1 MLHQILSLLLNVV
14 GGLLTGACLLR
25 WYMQHQRVS
34 FNNPLGQ
41 LVLALTSWLVLP
53 LRKVTKALPGGDWA
67 SVLGAWLVQFV
78 QFLLLWLVGGGVAS
92 VAAVFVVATIGVA
105 NIAISSMVVILL
117 VHCVLSWL
125 STGNAVIQA
134 VFYQL
139 TAPLLRPLRKVIPLV
154 GGVDLSLIVLMVLLQ
169 IVAIVLAN
177 VQSQL
182 LMAM

>member
-1 MLHQILSLLLNVV
+1 
-14 GGLLTGACLLR
+14 
-25 WYMQHQRVS
+25 MQ
-34 FNNPLGQ
+34 
-41 LVLALTSWLVLP
+41 W
-53 LRKVTKALPGGDWA
+53 
-67 SVLGAWLVQFV
+67 V

-154 GGVDLSLIVLMVLLQ
+154 GGVDLSPIVLMVLLQ

-177 VQSQL
+177 LQARL
-182 LMAM
+182 LVAV

>member
-53 LRKVTKALPGGDWA
+53 LRKITKALPGGDWA
-67 SVLGAWLVQFV
+67 SALGAWLVQLV
-78 QFLLLWLVGGGVAS
+78 QFLLLWLVAGSVAS

-139 TAPLLRPLRKVIPLV
+139 TAPLLRPLRKIIPLV
-154 GGVDLSLIVLMVLLQ
+154 GGVDLSPIVLMVLLQ
-169 IVAIVLAN
+169 VVAIVLAGL
-177 VQSQL
+177 QSKL
-182 LMAM
+182 LLVV